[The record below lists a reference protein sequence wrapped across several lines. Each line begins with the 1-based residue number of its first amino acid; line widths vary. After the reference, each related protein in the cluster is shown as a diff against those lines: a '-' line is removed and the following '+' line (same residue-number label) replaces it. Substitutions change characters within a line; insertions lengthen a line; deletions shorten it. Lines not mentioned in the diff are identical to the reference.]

1 MPMPL
6 MISEIFGQPRTTL
19 GSLGRQGMEALGH
32 VYIIRVFEFDL
43 IVKTFP
49 NIPNIVS
56 PNCHMIVCMREQM
69 PEPFEC

>member
-1 MPMPL
+1 MYRY
-6 MISEIFGQPRTTL
+6 IF
-19 GSLGRQGMEALGH
+19 
-32 VYIIRVFEFDL
+32 RVFEFDL

-56 PNCHMIVCMREQM
+56 SNCHMIVCMREQM